1 MGVLMAD
8 LTGEGRKRD
17 RLKDRELQAPILQA
31 DVVGRLAEGR
41 SKEHGSGRR
50 LADYGPVD
58 PAPLAVE
65 VGHVPIAVGLSGL
78 LVGPFRGTSR
88 QGSIQLVGRQT
99 GLPTPSDKRAVVG
112 VAHGVMP
119 PSCSV
124 WSFHSLCSNF
134 SMFAPT
140 LHL

>member
-1 MGVLMAD
+1 MLG
-8 LTGEGRKRD
+8 G
-17 RLKDRELQAPILQA
+17 
-31 DVVGRLAEGR
+31 LAEGR
-41 SKEHGSGRR
+41 AEEHGSGLR
-50 LADYGPVD
+50 LAGYGPVD

-78 LVGPFRGTSR
+78 LVGSFRRTSR

-124 WSFHSLCSNF
+124 WSFCSLFSN
-134 SMFAPT
+134 SSIFAPT

>member
-1 MGVLMAD
+1 MLG
-8 LTGEGRKRD
+8 G
-17 RLKDRELQAPILQA
+17 
-31 DVVGRLAEGR
+31 LAGGR
-41 SKEHGSGRR
+41 SGGRGSALR
-50 LADYGPVD
+50 LSDHGPVD

-65 VGHVPIAVGLSGL
+65 VGYVPIAVGLSGL
-78 LVGPFRGTSR
+78 LVGSFRGTGR

-124 WSFHSLCSNF
+124 WSFRSFFSETLSL
-134 SMFAPT
+134 
-140 LHL
+140 L